1 MLPRQQYRDSVLQN
15 RNNRI
20 TLAGMDL
27 EHLRAFAKVVRLG
40 SLTKAAQSLKVPKS
54 TVSRRLAEL
63 EAQLDTRLVQRTTRR
78 LSVTESGYRL
88 FQQTEHH
95 LLELEAATRNITTE
109 SGELKGTLRITT
121 PADLT
126 SMSLLPVFQDFMNEH
141 PRVNV
146 VVLSTNRRVDLVAEG
161 VDVALRAGKLQPS
174 SLIARR
180 LVVGEFQLFASE
192 DYIRRRGAPKR
203 VEDLAN
209 HDCLVFSEDRPQGKW
224 RLFSVTRPSKVH
236 DLTVDARFATTD
248 FGALSRACA
257 LGMGI
262 ALLPNQVSLIE
273 DANPN
278 LRRVLPDWRGADSVF
293 HVVYPAARQM
303 SPIVRAF
310 VDHVT
315 RAVPKMLR

>member
-1 MLPRQQYRDSVLQN
+1 
-15 RNNRI
+15 
-20 TLAGMDL
+20 MDL

-54 TVSRRLAEL
+54 TVSRRLADLESEL
-63 EAQLDTRLVQRTTRR
+63 GTRLIQRTTRR
-78 LSVTESGYRL
+78 LSVTESGYLL
-88 FQQTEHH
+88 FQQTEPH
-95 LLELEAATRNITTE
+95 LLELEAAARSITTE

-126 SMSLLPVFQDFMNEH
+126 SISLLPVFRDFMNEH

-146 VVLSTNRRVDLVAEG
+146 VVMATNRRVDLVAEG

-174 SLIARR
+174 TLIARR
-180 LVVGEFQLFASE
+180 LVVGEFRLFASE

-203 VEDLAN
+203 VEDLPN
-209 HDCLVFSEDRPQGKW
+209 HDCLAFSEDRPQGKW
-224 RLFSVTRPSKVH
+224 RLLSVARPTKVH
-236 DLTVDARFATTD
+236 ELTVEARFATTD
-248 FGALSRACA
+248 FGSLSRACA
-257 LGMGI
+257 VGMGI

-273 DANPN
+273 DENST
-278 LRRVLPDWRGADSVF
+278 LRRVLPDWRGQDSVF
-293 HVVYPAARQM
+293 HVVYPAARQV

-315 RAVPKMLR
+315 RVVPKMLS